1 MLVWCGCPPPGASL
15 GASHWPS
22 ESALG
27 QSWGGGWAGQTD
39 LPSFS
44 CLSFPSTQ
52 GGPLRTFADAFLG
65 VFEGGVGAGQGSGQV
80 TAALPWKAPGLLTVP
95 RSGQQ
100 KVQDDSQRAGGSWS
114 PHSTEECEVLS
125 ERQALAAGCVT
136 SPKST

>member
-1 MLVWCGCPPPGASL
+1 MSAGLVWLPSPGASL
-15 GASHWPS
+15 RASYWPS

-80 TAALPWKAPGLLTVP
+80 TAAPLWKAPGLLTV
-95 RSGQQ
+95 Q
-100 KVQDDSQRAGGSWS
+100 VRAAES
-114 PHSTEECEVLS
+114 P
-125 ERQALAAGCVT
+125 G
-136 SPKST
+136 